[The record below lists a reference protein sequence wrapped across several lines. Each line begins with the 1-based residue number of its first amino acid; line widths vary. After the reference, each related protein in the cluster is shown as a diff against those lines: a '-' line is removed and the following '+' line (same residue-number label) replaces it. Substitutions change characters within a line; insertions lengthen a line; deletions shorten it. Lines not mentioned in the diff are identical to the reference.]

1 MRTCVY
7 RASNALDAHL
17 VKNVLE
23 QEGLEAYIEGEYL
36 QGGVGDLQAIDLIR
50 VVVNSP
56 DVPEAKTIVADWEAT
71 PIDETPE
78 IGARRISYIGLIIS
92 GAALFLLFMGMLL
105 QLLS

>member
-23 QEGLEAYIEGEYL
+23 QEDIKAWIEGEYL

-50 VVVNSP
+50 VVVS
-56 DVPEAKTIVADWEAT
+56 EADKAQAKKIVSDWEAT
-71 PIDETPE
+71 PVEETPE
-78 IGARRISYIGLIIS
+78 FERRRVSHFGLLVS
-92 GAALFLLFMGMLL
+92 GLALILLLLGMLL
-105 QLLS
+105 QLFS